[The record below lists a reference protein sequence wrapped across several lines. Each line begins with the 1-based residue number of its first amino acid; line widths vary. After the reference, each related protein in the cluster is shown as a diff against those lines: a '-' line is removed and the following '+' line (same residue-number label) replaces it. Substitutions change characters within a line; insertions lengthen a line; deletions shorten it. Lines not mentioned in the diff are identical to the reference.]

1 VNPTGSIPRFR
12 SLDRLSLPGSRVNED
27 GIGLRGPF
35 AWVIDGATGLSD
47 DQLTSGGSDAA
58 WLAGLV
64 GDRLMDLAG
73 EGAGQEGSVDL
84 SRLDADIHSHFRETT
99 AHVPEVGDH
108 DAPSACLG
116 LVEAQPGKGGR
127 VRIQG
132 RFLGDVI
139 ALVPSE
145 RGVVRWADERAKPF
159 EKKTLAAL
167 GAREHAP
174 GSIPE
179 TVKRQILENRTKLN
193 RPNGYWVVNPLRP
206 WAGRELRFEA
216 EVEPGEP
223 IVLATDGFMRLV
235 DVFGAYSDIDLH
247 AQLAAGRGPDL
258 MQELRERERSDL
270 LAGAYPRVK
279 THDDA
284 TFLVIAAEPYG

>member
-1 VNPTGSIPRFR
+1 MNATGLTPQFR
-12 SLDRLSLPGSRVNED
+12 SLDRLSLAGSRVNED
-27 GIGLRGPF
+27 GIGLRGAF
-35 AWVIDGATGLSD
+35 AWVVDGATGLSD
-47 DQLTSGGSDAA
+47 EQLTSGGSDAA

-64 GDRLMDLAG
+64 SDRLVELAR
-73 EGAGQEGSVDL
+73 EGDADAVL
-84 SRLDADIHSHFRETT
+84 SRLEADIGAVFRETT
-99 AHVPEVGDH
+99 AHVQAIDDH
-108 DAPSACLG
+108 HAPSACLG
-116 LVEAQPGKGGR
+116 LIAAEPGEVGS

-139 ALVPSE
+139 ALMPTE
-145 RGVVRWADERAKPF
+145 EGIVRWTDERAKPF
-159 EKKTLAAL
+159 EKRTLAAL
-167 GAREHAP
+167 GGRKHAP

-179 TVKRQILENRTKLN
+179 AVRRQILENRTKLN
-193 RPNGYWVVNPLRP
+193 RPDGYWVVNPLRP

-216 EVEPGEP
+216 SVRPGGP

-235 DVFGAYSDIDLH
+235 DVFEAYSDSSLH
-247 AQLAAGRGPDL
+247 ARLAAGGGADL

-270 LAGAYPRVK
+270 MAGAYPRVK